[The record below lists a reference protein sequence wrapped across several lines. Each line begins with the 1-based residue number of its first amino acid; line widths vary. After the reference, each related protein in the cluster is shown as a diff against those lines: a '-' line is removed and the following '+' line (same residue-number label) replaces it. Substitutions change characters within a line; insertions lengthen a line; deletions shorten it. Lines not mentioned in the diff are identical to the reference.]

1 MMQDADEKIRNMH
14 MGLMIHTLSNQMKRS
29 NASEDI
35 GDEGELTAI
44 QRHVLKYILLTT
56 LRGDVYP
63 KDVEEEF
70 QIRKSTVTGILK
82 LMEKNGFI
90 RRVSDK
96 KDARYKRLVPT
107 PKAEALRP
115 YILKHIHETEDRLT
129 RGISGEDLEV
139 CKKVMCRMFC
149 NLAEKNR
156 ENEEVDQKDE

>member
-1 MMQDADEKIRNMH
+1 MQDADEKIKNMH
-14 MGLMIHTLSNQMKRS
+14 IGLMIHTLSNQMKRS
-29 NASEDI
+29 NACFIDI

-44 QRHVLKYILLTT
+44 QKHVLKFILLTSIH
-56 LRGDVYP
+56 RDVYQ

-90 RRVSDK
+90 ERVSDE

-107 PKAEALRP
+107 KKAEALRP
-115 YILKHIHETEDRLT
+115 SIMKHIQGTEARLT
-129 RGISGEDLEV
+129 EGIIEEDLDI
-139 CKKVMCRMFC
+139 CKKVMCQMFY